1 MYSELRKILNIL
13 YKKIG
18 GKLLKNEQV
27 FIKREL
33 HVQRLRPPVFKL
45 VPKKI
50 NIQFDK

>member
-33 HVQRLRPPVFKL
+33 QRLRLPVFKL
-45 VPKKI
+45 VPKRK
-50 NIQFDK
+50 